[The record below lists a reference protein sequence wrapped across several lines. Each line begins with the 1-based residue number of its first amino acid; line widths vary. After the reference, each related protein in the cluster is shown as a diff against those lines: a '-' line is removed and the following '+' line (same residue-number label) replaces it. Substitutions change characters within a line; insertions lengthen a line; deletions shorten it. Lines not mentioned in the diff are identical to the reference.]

1 MYGVTNGVVFQ
12 AILDLRNLNYKLK
25 PKTNKMKEILVN
37 LVSSQTLIDANTI
50 GLFTTNKRAVIDFY
64 TKTFGFTTNW
74 DGVQPNVEMTLGN
87 SRIILFPPDAFE
99 KMSSQ
104 ISNYPNGTNGPIEI
118 CFDVPTFAEVDKQYG
133 NAVQNGAKH
142 VMAPVTE
149 PWGQRTCYV
158 ADPEGNLIG
167 ISSFASE

>member
-1 MYGVTNGVVFQ
+1 MYGITNGVAFQ

-25 PKTNKMKEILVN
+25 PKTSKMKEVLVN

-74 DGVQPNVEMTLGN
+74 DGVQPHVEMTLGN

-99 KMSSQ
+99 EMTSQ
-104 ISNYPNGTNGPIEI
+104 KSNYPNGTNGPIEI
-118 CFDVPTFAEVDKQYG
+118 CFDVPSFAEVDKQYG

>member
-1 MYGVTNGVVFQ
+1 
-12 AILDLRNLNYKLK
+12 
-25 PKTNKMKEILVN
+25 MKEELSK

-50 GLFTTNKRAVIDFY
+50 GLFTANNRAVVDFY

-74 DGVQPNVEMTLGN
+74 DGVQPNVVMKLGN
-87 SRIILFPPDAFE
+87 SRIILFPRDAFE
-99 KMSSQ
+99 KITSRK
-104 ISNYPNGTNGPIEI
+104 SNHPNGTNGPIQI

-133 NAVQNGAKH
+133 NAVQNGARN

-167 ISSFASE
+167 ISSVGKVNNAR

>member
-1 MYGVTNGVVFQ
+1 
-12 AILDLRNLNYKLK
+12 
-25 PKTNKMKEILVN
+25 MKEILVN

-74 DGVQPNVEMTLGN
+74 DGVQPHVEMTLGN

-104 ISNYPNGTNGPIEI
+104 KSNYPNGTNGPIEI

>member
-1 MYGVTNGVVFQ
+1 
-12 AILDLRNLNYKLK
+12 
-25 PKTNKMKEILVN
+25 MKEEQGK

-50 GLFTTNKRAVIDFY
+50 GLFTANNRAVVDFY

-74 DGVQPNVEMTLGN
+74 DGVQPKVVMKLGN
-87 SRIILFPPDAFE
+87 SRIILFPRDAFE
-99 KMSSQ
+99 KVTSRK
-104 ISNYPNGTNGPIEI
+104 SNHPNGTNGPIQI

-133 NAVQNGAKH
+133 NAVQNGARN

-167 ISSFASE
+167 ISSVGKVNNAR

>member
-1 MYGVTNGVVFQ
+1 
-12 AILDLRNLNYKLK
+12 
-25 PKTNKMKEILVN
+25 MKEVLVN

-50 GLFTTNKRAVIDFY
+50 GLFTNNKRAVIDFY
-64 TKTFGFTTNW
+64 TKTLGFTTNW
-74 DGVQPNVEMTLGN
+74 DGVQPNVVMKLGN
-87 SRIILFPPDAFE
+87 SRIILFPRDAFE
-99 KMSSQ
+99 KITSRK
-104 ISNYPNGTNGPIEI
+104 SNHPNGTNGPIQI

-133 NAVQNGAKH
+133 NAVQNGARN

-167 ISSFASE
+167 ISSVGKVNNAR

>member
-1 MYGVTNGVVFQ
+1 MATKRERYYQF
-12 AILDLRNLNYKLK
+12 
-25 PKTNKMKEILVN
+25 NKQEMVK

-50 GLFTTNKRAVIDFY
+50 GLFTSNNRAVVDFY

-87 SRIILFPPDAFE
+87 SRIIVFPRDAFE
-99 KMSSQ
+99 NMTSQ
-104 ISNYPNGTNGPIEI
+104 KCNFPNGTNGPILI
-118 CFDVPTFAEVDKQYG
+118 SFNVPTFAKVDKGYG
-133 NAVQNGAKH
+133 NAVKNGAKS

-158 ADPEGNLIG
+158 ADPEGNLIE
-167 ISSFASE
+167 ISTLVSE

>member
-1 MYGVTNGVVFQ
+1 
-12 AILDLRNLNYKLK
+12 
-25 PKTNKMKEILVN
+25 MKDIQDK

-50 GLFTTNKRAVIDFY
+50 GLFTTNRRAVVDFY

-74 DGVQPNVEMTLGN
+74 DGVQQKVVMKLGN

-99 KMSSQ
+99 KISSQ
-104 ISNYPNGTNGPIEI
+104 ISNYPNGTNETIVI
-118 CFDVPTFAEVDKQYG
+118 SIDVPTFAEVDKEYG
-133 NAVQNGAKH
+133 NVVQNGAKS

-158 ADPEGNLIG
+158 ADPEGNLIA